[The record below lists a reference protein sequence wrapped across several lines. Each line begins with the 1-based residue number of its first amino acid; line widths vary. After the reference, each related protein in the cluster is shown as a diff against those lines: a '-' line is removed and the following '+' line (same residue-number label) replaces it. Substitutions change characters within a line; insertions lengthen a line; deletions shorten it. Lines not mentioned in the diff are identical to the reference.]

1 MGLDEYARRMETDPS
16 AIYGIDTGD
25 MMTAQSG
32 SQLPPKETV
41 LRGGFELSV
50 LREKYGL
57 TDERY
62 ALLLYNVYQA
72 VAGGGSLALL
82 TQLPLS
88 QTQDLVR
95 EVAYCAAMGML
106 PGLRWRLTCSSAA
119 DTRAA
124 ICVSSKAGGGGMGIP
139 LCTFDLDDGGRRLEE
154 DPFVAELFRYLASA
168 APEEAQ
174 QLLLDMQYILGELV
188 PLEYASLEMIATA
201 YHMRKMNDGNRPE
214 NDVYDRVVGN
224 LLLCGR
230 VPSANQETVNKLLIW
245 MLKRQNAALPKRI
258 MELSVDRCVKQ
269 VQADAAGG
277 RELCD
282 CVCRLLQYSRSAE
295 QLELLQKT
303 VKTFDVR
310 YAGLVHAL
318 LRGIFSDRACS
329 IDPQTACS
337 LIPEMLRSGDEMLT
351 GDCVELTTCLDAG
364 QCRQLAESILRHV
377 GLRQMTLMEQNVL
390 ANILDE
396 LSRSGGVLGKESC
409 EILDRNSCV
418 YNGRLLDACVG
429 YLVQVRLRQ
438 ELPVEER
445 CALLAGLEREYPA
458 LYDDVAAALK
468 SGGSILWKKYQIH
481 KHLQNCRCYEDI
493 VAARRSYQGAS
504 PMDDFEQECV
514 ALWMQLL
521 RRDVYQGMPLKN
533 LVPQMGR
540 AVDALPRGV
549 FSLEAAHE
557 LQRRQRAYFWSCMT
571 YRTMMDYVLDGAPS
585 SNVQALLQTRDSGAD
600 GNKLHFLDAVWQ
612 LYRDPSRTEPMTEL
626 VLDGHLPARDREEI
640 CNLLLPLAAKL
651 KAASNQAMFAW
662 DLMLLSCS
670 RVEAGRVVYDCGSL
684 IKKIEGIP
692 ALKMGVSGSQ
702 SLQLEHS
709 VILRDEKVRSDPRK
723 AAGRGKEGDI
733 LYFRPQ
739 RCAAVGTY
747 PDGLPERGGCGRA
760 AGAFPRGGQHGD
772 RRGGA
777 CSVED
782 QREGEVL
789 QAALAS
795 LETDTETTLSDL
807 QTLSQAGNA
816 YASYQLGL
824 YYSSHE
830 MEGMDTQQVAQN
842 FFNCAA
848 QQGYGPGYGA
858 LADYALNGRRKN
870 LRRAAQYFGYPT
882 SLAGRDGKRWSKN
895 AADLLAYREQNV
907 RSGRQ
912 TLLLVVVTLVIT
924 LLAGICSPREFAMAV
939 PALVLELD
947 CGVRCV
953 LGLVMDP
960 YGSYRF
966 VYAALAACWLLNILC
981 LV

>member
-1 MGLDEYARRMETDPS
+1 MKMEQACRFRTDEAGYMVCARSQGLTADNENNLGYFNSTMTSLFEKDGSGPRMGQSILSYAVSEENGGRRDFLIAKSTMRSDIKGRASIFTHAYFMGLDEYARCMETDPS

-88 QTQDLVR
+88 QTQDMVR

-168 APEEAQ
+168 APEERRQ
-174 QLLLDMQYILGELV
+174 MLLDMQYILGELV

-429 YLVQVRLRQ
+429 YMVQVRLRQ

-640 CNLLLPLAAKL
+640 CNQLLPLAAKL
-651 KAASNQAMFAW
+651 KGASNQAIFAW

-709 VILRDEKVRSDPRK
+709 VILRDEKVRSDLRK
-723 AAGRGKEGDI
+723 AAGRGDSLLSEQLEKTLKAWGKAR
-733 LYFRPQ
+733 RPDNGHGK
-739 RCAAVGTY
+739 RLSSDPPAAEKK
-747 PDGLPERGGCGRA
+747 GLFSIFDRSDRGGRTEKSD
-760 AGAFPRGGQHGD
+760 RGFIFDDYDGD
-772 RRGGA
+772 
-777 CSVED
+777 S
-782 QREGEVL
+782 
-789 QAALAS
+789 
-795 LETDTETTLSDL
+795 
-807 QTLSQAGNA
+807 
-816 YASYQLGL
+816 
-824 YYSSHE
+824 
-830 MEGMDTQQVAQN
+830 
-842 FFNCAA
+842 
-848 QQGYGPGYGA
+848 
-858 LADYALNGRRKN
+858 
-870 LRRAAQYFGYPT
+870 
-882 SLAGRDGKRWSKN
+882 GKR
-895 AADLLAYREQNV
+895 
-907 RSGRQ
+907 GRN
-912 TLLLVVVTLVIT
+912 
-924 LLAGICSPREFAMAV
+924 R
-939 PALVLELD
+939 
-947 CGVRCV
+947 R
-953 LGLVMDP
+953 
-960 YGSYRF
+960 R
-966 VYAALAACWLLNILC
+966 
-981 LV
+981 

>member
-1 MGLDEYARRMETDPS
+1 MKMEQACRFRTDEAGYMVCARSQGLTADNENNLGYFNSTMTSLFEKDGSGPRMGQSILSYAVSEENGGRRDFLIAKSTMRSDIKGRASIFTHAYFMGLDEYARCMETDPS

-57 TDERY
+57 TDDRY

-88 QTQDLVR
+88 QTQDMVR

-124 ICVSSKAGGGGMGIP
+124 ICVSSKAGGGSMGIP

-168 APEEAQ
+168 APEERRQ
-174 QLLLDMQYILGELV
+174 MLLDMQYILGELV

-429 YLVQVRLRQ
+429 YMVQVRLRQ

-458 LYDDVAAALK
+458 LYDDVATALK

-493 VAARRSYQGAS
+493 VTARRSYQGAS

-521 RRDVYQGMPLKN
+521 RRDIYQGMPLKN

-651 KAASNQAMFAW
+651 KAASNQAIFAW

-709 VILRDEKVRSDPRK
+709 VILRDEKVRSDLRK
-723 AAGRGKEGDI
+723 AAGRGDSLLSEQLEKTLKAWGKAR
-733 LYFRPQ
+733 RPDNGHGK
-739 RCAAVGTY
+739 RLSSDPPAAEKKGIFSIF
-747 PDGLPERGGCGRA
+747 DRSDRGGRTEKSD
-760 AGAFPRGGQHGD
+760 RGFIFDDYDGD
-772 RRGGA
+772 
-777 CSVED
+777 S
-782 QREGEVL
+782 
-789 QAALAS
+789 
-795 LETDTETTLSDL
+795 
-807 QTLSQAGNA
+807 
-816 YASYQLGL
+816 
-824 YYSSHE
+824 
-830 MEGMDTQQVAQN
+830 
-842 FFNCAA
+842 
-848 QQGYGPGYGA
+848 
-858 LADYALNGRRKN
+858 
-870 LRRAAQYFGYPT
+870 
-882 SLAGRDGKRWSKN
+882 GKR
-895 AADLLAYREQNV
+895 
-907 RSGRQ
+907 GRN
-912 TLLLVVVTLVIT
+912 
-924 LLAGICSPREFAMAV
+924 R
-939 PALVLELD
+939 
-947 CGVRCV
+947 R
-953 LGLVMDP
+953 
-960 YGSYRF
+960 R
-966 VYAALAACWLLNILC
+966 
-981 LV
+981 

>member
-1 MGLDEYARRMETDPS
+1 
-16 AIYGIDTGD
+16 
-25 MMTAQSG
+25 
-32 SQLPPKETV
+32 
-41 LRGGFELSV
+41 
-50 LREKYGL
+50 
-57 TDERY
+57 
-62 ALLLYNVYQA
+62 

-88 QTQDLVR
+88 QTQDMVR

-106 PGLRWRLTCSSAA
+106 LGLRWRLTCSSAA

-154 DPFVAELFRYLASA
+154 DPFVAELFRYQASA
-168 APEEAQ
+168 APEERRQ
-174 QLLLDMQYILGELV
+174 MLLDMQYILGELV

-429 YLVQVRLRQ
+429 YMVQVRLRQ

-468 SGGSILWKKYQIH
+468 SGGSGPI
-481 KHLQNCRCYEDI
+481 
-493 VAARRSYQGAS
+493 
-504 PMDDFEQECV
+504 
-514 ALWMQLL
+514 
-521 RRDVYQGMPLKN
+521 
-533 LVPQMGR
+533 
-540 AVDALPRGV
+540 
-549 FSLEAAHE
+549 
-557 LQRRQRAYFWSCMT
+557 
-571 YRTMMDYVLDGAPS
+571 
-585 SNVQALLQTRDSGAD
+585 SGA
-600 GNKLHFLDAVWQ
+600 A
-612 LYRDPSRTEPMTEL
+612 
-626 VLDGHLPARDREEI
+626 
-640 CNLLLPLAAKL
+640 
-651 KAASNQAMFAW
+651 
-662 DLMLLSCS
+662 
-670 RVEAGRVVYDCGSL
+670 
-684 IKKIEGIP
+684 
-692 ALKMGVSGSQ
+692 
-702 SLQLEHS
+702 
-709 VILRDEKVRSDPRK
+709 
-723 AAGRGKEGDI
+723 
-733 LYFRPQ
+733 
-739 RCAAVGTY
+739 
-747 PDGLPERGGCGRA
+747 
-760 AGAFPRGGQHGD
+760 
-772 RRGGA
+772 
-777 CSVED
+777 
-782 QREGEVL
+782 
-789 QAALAS
+789 
-795 LETDTETTLSDL
+795 
-807 QTLSQAGNA
+807 
-816 YASYQLGL
+816 
-824 YYSSHE
+824 
-830 MEGMDTQQVAQN
+830 
-842 FFNCAA
+842 
-848 QQGYGPGYGA
+848 
-858 LADYALNGRRKN
+858 
-870 LRRAAQYFGYPT
+870 
-882 SLAGRDGKRWSKN
+882 
-895 AADLLAYREQNV
+895 
-907 RSGRQ
+907 
-912 TLLLVVVTLVIT
+912 
-924 LLAGICSPREFAMAV
+924 
-939 PALVLELD
+939 
-947 CGVRCV
+947 
-953 LGLVMDP
+953 
-960 YGSYRF
+960 
-966 VYAALAACWLLNILC
+966 
-981 LV
+981 

>member
-1 MGLDEYARRMETDPS
+1 MKMEQACRFRTDEAGYMVCAR
-16 AIYGIDTGD
+16 
-25 MMTAQSG
+25 
-32 SQLPPKETV
+32 SQ
-41 LRGGFELSV
+41 
-50 LREKYGL
+50 GL
-57 TDERY
+57 TADNENNLGYFNSTMTSLFEKDGSGPRMGQSILSY
-62 ALLLYNVYQA
+62 A
-72 VAGGGSLALL
+72 
-82 TQLPLS
+82 
-88 QTQDLVR
+88 
-95 EVAYCAAMGML
+95 
-106 PGLRWRLTCSSAA
+106 
-119 DTRAA
+119 
-124 ICVSSKAGGGGMGIP
+124 VSEEN
-139 LCTFDLDDGGRRLEE
+139 GGRRLEE

-168 APEEAQ
+168 APEERRQ
-174 QLLLDMQYILGELV
+174 MLLDMQYILGELV

-429 YLVQVRLRQ
+429 YMVQVRLRQ

-640 CNLLLPLAAKL
+640 CNQLLPLAAKL
-651 KAASNQAMFAW
+651 KAASNQAIFAW

-709 VILRDEKVRSDPRK
+709 IILRDEKVRSDLRK
-723 AAGRGKEGDI
+723 AAGRGDSLLSEQLEKTLKAWGKAR
-733 LYFRPQ
+733 RPDNGHGK
-739 RCAAVGTY
+739 RLSSDPPAAEKK
-747 PDGLPERGGCGRA
+747 GLFSIFDRSDRGGRTEKSD
-760 AGAFPRGGQHGD
+760 RGFIFDDYDGD
-772 RRGGA
+772 
-777 CSVED
+777 S
-782 QREGEVL
+782 
-789 QAALAS
+789 
-795 LETDTETTLSDL
+795 
-807 QTLSQAGNA
+807 
-816 YASYQLGL
+816 
-824 YYSSHE
+824 
-830 MEGMDTQQVAQN
+830 
-842 FFNCAA
+842 
-848 QQGYGPGYGA
+848 
-858 LADYALNGRRKN
+858 
-870 LRRAAQYFGYPT
+870 
-882 SLAGRDGKRWSKN
+882 GKR
-895 AADLLAYREQNV
+895 
-907 RSGRQ
+907 GRN
-912 TLLLVVVTLVIT
+912 
-924 LLAGICSPREFAMAV
+924 R
-939 PALVLELD
+939 
-947 CGVRCV
+947 R
-953 LGLVMDP
+953 
-960 YGSYRF
+960 R
-966 VYAALAACWLLNILC
+966 
-981 LV
+981 